1 MRLELHFLCCILLKG
16 LVAGNTNVG
25 NQIDCAR
32 YVEVRNTGRGYEEV
46 GLPSDGSPVIFKLDV
61 DATLDPS
68 VYSVYRNEVGGC
80 MYVDSAFTLNFQVK
94 ANCTESPSG
103 YMNYMY
109 EWDGLEDLRCFAY
122 ALNFTNKEYDNLEDN
137 SWDAMLFT
145 TPEGPCSDCRIVTDN
160 GAGSLRGNYALQDHY
175 NFDCGSDTDG
185 CAYEKDG
192 ETYCFKENGEYAI
205 DFSCPA

>member
-32 YVEVRNTGRGYEEV
+32 YVEVRNTGSGYEEA
-46 GLPSDGSPVIFKLDV
+46 GIPDDGSPVIFKLDV
-61 DATLDPS
+61 DAVLDPD
-68 VYSVYRNEVGGC
+68 VYSVYRNKVGGC
-80 MYVDSAFTLNFQVK
+80 MYVDVEYITLSFQ
-94 ANCTESPSG
+94 ANCTESPTG
-103 YMNYMY
+103 YINYMDY
-109 EWDGLEDLRCFAY
+109 WEGLEDSHCFTY
-122 ALNFTNKEYDNLEDN
+122 GLNFTIAEYDNLEDN
-137 SWDAMLFT
+137 SNDDMLFR